1 MENMPRVQKQIA
13 KYVLENPSK
22 VVRMSITQLS
32 MESGAKSDS
41 SVVRFYR
48 TIGFSGFYDFKVVLA
63 TELAGKSFYHI
74 YNGEDVEINDGVE
87 AIKQKIF
94 LGAMKTL
101 QENLDTLNHEAL
113 LESLDLIENSKRLIF
128 LGFASSSAIALDAYF
143 KFSRLG
149 LNCYFS
155 TDPHIN
161 AVVLAE
167 PRKGDVIFG
176 ISYSG
181 ESKDV
186 VIPAQ
191 RAKPIAKVIALTGFP
206 DSSLGKIAD
215 VCITTVSKEMNYRT
229 DAMVSR
235 IVQLA
240 VVDTLYTSLAVRKG
254 HQGLDKLRKSRQS
267 LSYLKY

>member
-1 MENMPRVQKQIA
+1 MEGMPKVQKQIA
-13 KYVLENPSK
+13 RYILENPFK
-22 VVRMSITQLS
+22 VVRMPITQLS

-74 YNGEDVEINDGVE
+74 YNGEDVEINDGIE
-87 AIKQKIF
+87 TIKQKIF

-101 QENLDTLNHEAL
+101 QENLEILNYEVLTEA
-113 LESLDLIENSKRLIF
+113 LDLIEKANRLIF
-128 LGFASSSAIALDAYF
+128 LGFASSAAIALDAYF

-149 LNCYFS
+149 LNCHFS

-161 AVVLAE
+161 AVILAE
-167 PRKGDVIFG
+167 SHKEDVIFG

-186 VIPAQ
+186 VIPAR
-191 RAKPIAKVIALTGFP
+191 RAKPVAKVIALTGFP

-215 VCITTVSKEMNYRT
+215 ICITTVSKEMNYRT

-240 VVDTLYTSLAVRKG
+240 VVDILYTSLAVRKG
-254 HQGLDKLRKSRQS
+254 SQGLDKLRISRQS